1 MPYRFV
7 TGSRACDTHL
17 YKRDAYPLDLIAPA
31 TILWRPAVN
40 TPQAAPI
47 STNQRI
53 SQRAKQRG
61 TTRGKGKEKDSLA
74 AQVPEDQRVVWVW
87 VHPSVFE
94 EVFKELRVCVSLVLE
109 KIKIA
114 NPSSQNS
121 INVEIA
127 DLRQHL
133 NVFEIM
139 GPKSSQVIRGALKP
153 VFEEGRDDFKKV
165 LSA

>member
-31 TILWRPAVN
+31 TILWRPAAN
-40 TPQAAPI
+40 TQQAAPVSANQPI
-47 STNQRI
+47 SR
-53 SQRAKQRG
+53 RARWKG
-61 TTRGKGKEKDSLA
+61 TARTKGKEKDSSA

-94 EVFKELRVCVSLVLE
+94 EVFKELRICVSLVLE
-109 KIKIA
+109 KIKTA
-114 NPSSQNS
+114 NQSPQNT

-139 GPKSSQVIRGALKP
+139 GPKASQVIRGALKP
-153 VFEEGRDDFKKV
+153 IFEDSRDDFKKV